1 MLIKKCMTTRKK
13 GLLKEI
19 YELLYFL
26 FIDTAFTYK
35 SIGTLITDYYL
46 HIIFVTSINRKY
58 HRLFYTRL
66 ITPFSLKNGTVKI
79 KNLRKKIAF
88 NCELV

>member
-1 MLIKKCMTTRKK
+1 MLHANTQKKV
-13 GLLKEI
+13 LEEI

-46 HIIFVTSINRKY
+46 YIIFVTSINRKY
-58 HRLFYTRL
+58 HKLFYTCL
-66 ITPFSLKNGTVKI
+66 INKI
-79 KNLRKKIAF
+79 
-88 NCELV
+88 V